1 MGGEDFMRIISIVN
15 QKGGCGKTSTAINLA
30 ACLAIMRRRV
40 LLLDLDPQAH
50 ASIGL
55 NIKIDELEK
64 CIYHAL
70 VGGDEVGLEDISQP
84 ISRNLDLV
92 PSHTMLSALEQKL
105 ALVDRREDRL
115 RNCIDQM
122 VQRYH
127 YIIIDCPPNIGV
139 LTVNALNACY
149 EVIVPVEPSVFS
161 LQGLAKLM
169 ETINLVERKRNHK
182 IRIKALATIYD
193 ARTRFAREVLENI
206 KQYFKERVFDTCI
219 RSSVRLRE
227 AASYGCP
234 VIVHDKKSAVAE
246 DYMRLTT
253 EVINEEKAVSVLSG
267 YKEVTLTVEAP
278 TAKIVQI
285 VGDFNNWSM
294 DQNLLIK
301 NHKGIWDISFQ
312 LRSGRY
318 EYKYIIDGK
327 WHIDPKNPD
336 TVQNS
341 YGGINSVLEVE

>member
-1 MGGEDFMRIISIVN
+1 MRIISIVN

-30 ACLAIMRRRV
+30 ACLAMTDRKV
-40 LLLDLDPQAH
+40 LLVDLDPQAH

-70 VGGDEVGLEDISQP
+70 VDGDEVGLEDISQP

-92 PSHTMLSALEQKL
+92 PSHTMLSTLEQKL
-105 ALVDRREDRL
+105 ATVDRREDRL
-115 RNCIDQM
+115 RNLIDQV
-122 VQRYH
+122 VQRYQ

-139 LTVNALNACY
+139 LTLNALNACY
-149 EVIVPVEPSVFS
+149 EVIVPVEPSIFS

-169 ETINLVERKRNHK
+169 ETINLVERRRKHK

-206 KQYFKERVFDTCI
+206 KKYFKKNLFDTLI

-234 VIVHDKKSAVAE
+234 LVAYDKKSAVAN
-246 DYMRLTT
+246 DYMRLAR
-253 EVINEEKAVSVLSG
+253 EVINEEKAAIALSG
-267 YKEVTLTVEAP
+267 YKEVIFRVKAP
-278 TAKIVQI
+278 TAKTVQI
-285 VGDFNNWSM
+285 VGNFNNWGI
-294 DQNLLIK
+294 DQNLMIK
-301 NHKGIWDISFQ
+301 KRNGIWGISLN

-318 EYKYIIDGK
+318 EYKYVIDGE
-327 WHIDPKNPD
+327 WRTDPRNPK
-336 TVQNS
+336 TVHNS
-341 YGGINSVLEVE
+341 YGGVNSILEVS

>member
-40 LLLDLDPQAH
+40 LVLDLDPQAH
-50 ASIGL
+50 TSIGL

-139 LTVNALNACY
+139 LTLNALNACY

-169 ETINLVERKRNHK
+169 
-182 IRIKALATIYD
+182 
-193 ARTRFAREVLENI
+193 
-206 KQYFKERVFDTCI
+206 
-219 RSSVRLRE
+219 
-227 AASYGCP
+227 
-234 VIVHDKKSAVAE
+234 
-246 DYMRLTT
+246 
-253 EVINEEKAVSVLSG
+253 
-267 YKEVTLTVEAP
+267 
-278 TAKIVQI
+278 
-285 VGDFNNWSM
+285 
-294 DQNLLIK
+294 
-301 NHKGIWDISFQ
+301 
-312 LRSGRY
+312 
-318 EYKYIIDGK
+318 
-327 WHIDPKNPD
+327 
-336 TVQNS
+336 
-341 YGGINSVLEVE
+341 